1 MLALLAEDEML
12 VKRPMLIGDDFV
24 LVGFKEADW
33 ERRWKNRNVICF
45 LRTDFSISIRLIFQ
59 DFSINI
65 SSLKSYFSNI
75 QVAAS
80 CLLFPAH
87 RQSPASNLRLPGP
100 FIFSSASHSNKFSC
114 CGRNM

>member
-65 SSLKSYFSNI
+65 SALKSYFSYI
-75 QVAAS
+75 QVAVS
-80 CLLFPAH
+80 
-87 RQSPASNLRLPGP
+87 
-100 FIFSSASHSNKFSC
+100 
-114 CGRNM
+114 